1 MDQEDGGIHAGKKK
15 RSVRP
20 PSRATEMIHAER
32 LRRKQERLEMLKTL
46 LAVWENRPDK
56 DPEYIKELNYKKAR
70 LESQINVM
78 AI

>member
-1 MDQEDGGIHAGKKK
+1 MDQSDGSIHAGKKK
-15 RSVRP
+15 RKVSP
-20 PSRATEMIHAER
+20 PSREMEAAHAER

-56 DPEYIKELNYKKAR
+56 DPEYMKELNYKRAR